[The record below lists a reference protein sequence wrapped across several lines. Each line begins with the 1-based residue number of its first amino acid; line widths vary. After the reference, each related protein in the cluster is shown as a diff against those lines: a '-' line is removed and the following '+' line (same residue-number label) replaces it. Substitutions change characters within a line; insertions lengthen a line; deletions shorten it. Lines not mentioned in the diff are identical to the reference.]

1 METKILQRWEPNA
14 VNWLMGIKSVM
25 HPSVDGSFVSYEDH
39 ARQVALLE
47 LQVRNLQDQLSAN
60 QNKGVDDAKD

>member
-1 METKILQRWEPNA
+1 MDTKFVRRWEPNA
-14 VNWLMGIKSVM
+14 VNWLMGIKGVM
-25 HPSVDGSFVSYEDH
+25 HPAVDGSFVSYEDH